1 MKLKKAAFI
10 AFLIVGFITVL
21 EFVFVRGMFTWLI
34 VVIATAVVGI
44 VNIVISLKDKEW
56 LQALLFL
63 LASIALCM
71 GYFAIV

>member
-10 AFLIVGFITVL
+10 AFLIVGIITVL